1 MIMRAIKGLCAC
13 LVTLSLGLAGCAQPD
28 KPPHLASPH
37 KVSGGSGAQQPG
49 AAGAGDNNGPSG
61 GAVP

>member
-1 MIMRAIKGLCAC
+1 MIMGFIKGLCAC
-13 LVTLSLGLAGCAQPD
+13 LFTLSLGLAGCASPD
-28 KPPHLASPH
+28 KPPHLASAH

-49 AAGAGDNNGPSG
+49 VAGAGDNNGPSP

>member
-1 MIMRAIKGLCAC
+1 MNLLNLSCFGLIAM
-13 LVTLSLGLAGCAQPD
+13 SLTLAGCAQD
-28 KPPHLASPH
+28 KPPHYASAH

-61 GAVP
+61 GGGAP

>member
-1 MIMRAIKGLCAC
+1 MTMGFIKGLCAC
-13 LVTLSLGLAGCAQPD
+13 LFTLSLGLAGCAQST
-28 KPPHLASPH
+28 KPPHLASAH
-37 KVSGGSGAQQPG
+37 KISGGSGAQQPG